1 MGRGEDHPPHI
12 LFPILL
18 RPLAVFDQVVDDGWV
33 GEGAGV
39 AELVVFVGGDF
50 AENAAHDFAASGFG

>member
-1 MGRGEDHPPHI
+1 MGRII
-12 LFPILL
+12 LPTSFLFFAS
-18 RPLAVFDQVVDDGWV
+18 RPLAVLDQVVDDGWV

-50 AENAAHDFAASGFG
+50 AEDAAHDFAASRLW